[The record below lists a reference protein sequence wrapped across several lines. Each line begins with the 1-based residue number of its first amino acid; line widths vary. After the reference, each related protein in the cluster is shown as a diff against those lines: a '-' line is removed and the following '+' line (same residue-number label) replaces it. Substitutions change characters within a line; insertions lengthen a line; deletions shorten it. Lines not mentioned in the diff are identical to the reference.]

1 MRDETTLLGR
11 VARHPVAPNVLML
24 IFIIAGLWA
33 VTQMNVRFF
42 PRFDIQFV
50 IVVVPWPGAS
60 AEDVERSLVIPLEN
74 QLRSVP
80 NLDKMT
86 TTSEDGAGVAI
97 LEFPQNADLDRA
109 AEDVKQYVDQA
120 AGTLPS
126 DSETPEITK
135 IVNYDPLMKLALTGG
150 NLDELRRLA
159 RRFETELTRLGAAK
173 VEVTGLPQER
183 IEIVVDRERLVEL
196 GATVRDIGAR
206 ISAHNRDQSAGDVA
220 IGRSDARLRALA
232 KSEDL
237 FGLAEIPALPSGDGR
252 VLRLG
257 DIADIRRVVPEG
269 QESLNFNG
277 QTAVQLDLLA
287 REQDS
292 TLKSAENILQWAEA
306 ARAELPPGVEMH
318 IHSEDWKY
326 VESRLNLLLK
336 NGGQGLILV
345 LLILFLFLNGRV
357 AFWVAAG
364 IPAIFLGTLFVM
376 QSLGVTIN
384 MISMFALIMATG
396 IIVDD
401 AVVVGENAAHH
412 LRRGE
417 PPLRAAVHGAGEMFA
432 PVFASTFTTISSFLP
447 LFVIGG
453 IIGSI
458 IRDIPLV
465 IVCILIAAVFECFLI
480 LPGHLYHSFGAIR
493 SGAGGKIRRAMDAG
507 FDFFQERMF
516 RPAAAAAV
524 RYRLATLSACAGMLI
539 LSVALFIGGQ
549 VQFRFFPGAEFNI
562 VDAEV
567 VFSAGT
573 SEKRVRDYVAHL
585 EETLR
590 EAEKEY
596 PEEKDLIR
604 FVTAHYGAGGT
615 EESPKSGEEL
625 AKMRVELSPTD
636 ERKILVAE
644 FINTWRE
651 LVHEPAGL
659 ERLSFSEA
667 QTGPP
672 GADLEVRLAGEDI
685 NVLKAASL
693 ELQEAMR
700 GINGVSQ
707 VRDDTPYGKDQLVF
721 ELTPLGSALGL
732 STEDV
737 ATQLRDALD
746 GFKAQTFYESSD
758 EVEVRI
764 LQGGA
769 DATGR
774 LSSFQVRLPNG
785 DFAALEDVARIRG
798 QRGFDNIS
806 RIDGRPAI
814 HATGAVDFAVVGN
827 LADVFARL
835 RGGILPEL
843 SSRYGLDW
851 SFEGQQADQRQTIA
865 DMQIGLV
872 IALVLI
878 YIILTW
884 VFASWSVPLVIML
897 TMPLGVIGAIM
908 GHWIMG
914 KEMSILS
921 FFGIFAL
928 MGIIVNDS
936 IVLVQ
941 YYQHLRREDPGER
954 PDSHIVDAAC
964 RRLRAVVV
972 TSLTTIG
979 GLLPLMFETSQQA
992 QFLIPMAIS
1001 ICFGLMFATLL
1012 ILLFTPA
1019 CLSYHQQAAGFFRRI
1034 RAALSGPANLA
1045 PVGG

>member
-1 MRDETTLLGR
+1 MQEETTLLGR

-24 IFIIAGLWA
+24 ILIIAGLWA
-33 VTQMNVRFF
+33 VTKMNVRFF

-50 IVVVPWPGAS
+50 LVVVPWPGAS
-60 AEDVERSLVIPLEN
+60 AEDVERSLSIPLEN

-80 NLDKMT
+80 NLDKLT
-86 TTSEDGAGVAI
+86 TTSEDGAAVAI
-97 LEFPQNADLDRA
+97 LEFPQSADLDRA

-120 AGTLPS
+120 AGSLPS

-135 IVNYDPLMKLALTGG
+135 IVNYDPLLKVALTGG

-159 RRFETELTRLGAAK
+159 RRFETELTRLGVAK

-196 GATVRDIGAR
+196 GTTVRDIGAR
-206 ISAHNRDQSAGDVA
+206 VLAHNRDLSAGDVE

-257 DIADIRRVVPEG
+257 DIADISRVVPEG
-269 QESLNFNG
+269 QEALSFNG
-277 QTAVQLDLLA
+277 KTAVQLDLLA

-292 TLKSAENILQWAEA
+292 TLESAENILKWTEK

-336 NGGQGLILV
+336 NGGQGLLLV
-345 LLILFLFLNGRV
+345 LLMLFLFLNGRV

-364 IPAIFLGTLFVM
+364 IPAIFLATLFVM
-376 QSLGVTIN
+376 QTLGVTIN

-401 AVVVGENAAHH
+401 AVVVGENSAHH

-417 PPLRAAVHGAGEMFA
+417 TPLRAAVHGAGEMFA

-480 LPGHLYHSFGAIR
+480 LPGHLYHSFRAIR
-493 SGAGGKIRRAMDAG
+493 TGGDGAIRRAMDAG

-516 RPAAAAAV
+516 RPTVEAA
-524 RYRLATLSACAGMLI
+524 
-539 LSVALFIGGQ
+539 
-549 VQFRFFPGAEFNI
+549 
-562 VDAEV
+562 
-567 VFSAGT
+567 
-573 SEKRVRDYVAHL
+573 
-585 EETLR
+585 LR
-590 EAEKEY
+590 EAEKEH

-604 FVTAHYGAGGT
+604 FVSAHYGAGGT
-615 EESPKSGEEL
+615 EESPKTGEEL

-636 ERKILVAE
+636 ERSILVAE

-651 LVHEPAGL
+651 RVHMPAGL

-672 GADLEVRLAGEDI
+672 GADLEVRLTGEDI
-685 NVLKAASL
+685 NILKAASL

-700 GINGVSQ
+700 GISGVSQ

-746 GFKAQTFYESSD
+746 GFKAQTFYEASD

-806 RIDGRPAI
+806 RINGRPAI

-827 LADVFARL
+827 LADVFAQL
-835 RGGILPEL
+835 RTGILPEL
-843 SSRYGLDW
+843 TSRYGLEW

-884 VFASWSVPLVIML
+884 VFASWSVPVVIML

-941 YYQHLRREDPGER
+941 YYQHLRRENPEES
-954 PDSHIVDAAC
+954 PDRHIADAAC

-1001 ICFGLMFATLL
+1001 VCFGLMFATLL

-1019 CLSYHQQAAGFFRRI
+1019 CMSYHQQAAGFFRRM
-1034 RAALSGPANLA
+1034 RGRMTFSESEPELRPSPERSLPA
-1045 PVGG
+1045 